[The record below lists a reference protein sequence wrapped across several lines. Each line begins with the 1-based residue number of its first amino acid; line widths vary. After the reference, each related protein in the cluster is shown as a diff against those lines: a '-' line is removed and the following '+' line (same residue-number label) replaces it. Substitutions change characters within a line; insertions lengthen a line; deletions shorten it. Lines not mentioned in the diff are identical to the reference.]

1 MADVESYRQIVGDE
15 IVSMIYKKARRLYG
29 RHILHIN
36 STYQGGGVAE
46 ILASLVPLMNDAGIS
61 AGWRTLH
68 GNPDFFMVTKKF
80 HNALQGDPI
89 SLTEM
94 KKRLYISTNENFS
107 IYTHIDHDCV
117 IVHDP
122 QPLPLI
128 KLYRKMQPWIWRCH
142 LDLSTPDERLWEF
155 IKKFI
160 LKYDL
165 TIISSE
171 GYRAKNLPI
180 EQKVICPAID
190 PLSPKNMEIS
200 EKVIAK
206 CLKESGVR
214 RDKPLITQISRFDRW
229 KFPEGVL
236 DAFKLVRKKVN
247 CRLILCGS
255 MAADDPESWII
266 YERVKRRAK
275 RLIESGDVVL
285 ITSENH
291 LLVNALQRSSA
302 VIMQRSTREG
312 FGLTVT
318 EALWKEKPVVASKV
332 GGIPL
337 QIRDGENG
345 FLVEPGNTKRFA
357 DRVIQILEN
366 PTLGAEMGRKGK
378 EIVRKHFLITRLLL
392 DYLDLL
398 NVVVK
403 CPLMHEGHLYSTQ
416 SGLRHS
422 RILPETGQP

>member
-1 MADVESYRQIVGDE
+1 MADVESYRDIVGDE
-15 IVSMIYKKARRLYG
+15 VVSTIYKKARRLYG

-46 ILASLVPLMNDAGIS
+46 ILASLIPLMNDAGIS

-89 SLTEM
+89 NLTEM
-94 KKRLYISTNENFS
+94 KTRLYLSTNENFS

-117 IVHDP
+117 IIHDP

-128 KLYRKMQPWIWRCH
+128 KFYKKMQPWIWRCH
-142 LDLSTPDERLWEF
+142 LDLSTPNERLWEF

-160 LKYDL
+160 LRYDL
-165 TIISSE
+165 TVISNEKYRGKDLPVEQRII
-171 GYRAKNLPI
+171 Y
-180 EQKVICPAID
+180 PAID
-190 PLSPKNMEIS
+190 PFSPKNMEIS
-200 EKVIAK
+200 EKVVAK
-206 CLKESGVR
+206 YLSKFGVR

-236 DAFKLVRKKVN
+236 DVFRLVREKVD
-247 CRLILCGS
+247 CRLVLCGS
-255 MAADDPESWII
+255 MAADDPESWVI
-266 YERVKRRAK
+266 YERVKRKAK
-275 RLIESGDVVL
+275 RLIENGDVVL

-291 LLVNALQRSSA
+291 ILVNALQRSSA

-318 EALWKEKPVVASKV
+318 EALWKGKAVVASNV
-332 GGIPL
+332 GGISL
-337 QIRDGENG
+337 QIREGENG
-345 FLVEPGNTKRFA
+345 FLVKPSNTKGFA
-357 DRVIQILEN
+357 DKIIKILEN
-366 PTLGAEMGRKGK
+366 PTLAVEMGRKGK
-378 EIVRKHFLITRLLL
+378 EVVRERFLITRLLL

-403 CPLMHEGHLYSTQ
+403 CPLMSESYFQ
-416 SGLRHS
+416 SKS
-422 RILPETGQP
+422 RDTR